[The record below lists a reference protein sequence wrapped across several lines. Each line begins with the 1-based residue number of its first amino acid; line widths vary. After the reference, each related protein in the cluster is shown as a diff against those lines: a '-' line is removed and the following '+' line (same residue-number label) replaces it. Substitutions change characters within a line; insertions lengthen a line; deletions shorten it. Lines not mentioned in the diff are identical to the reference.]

1 MTEENLVPEREEAMA
16 MLYDAAAY
24 RLQAARHVIARLD
37 SVLKKYGAAPPW
49 PAEGDDEHETR
60 RIAAMGSVEELLND
74 PVQGLRV
81 RLALSH

>member
-16 MLYDAAAY
+16 MLYADAAY
-24 RLQAARHVIARLD
+24 MLQAARHVIARRD
-37 SVLKKYGAAPPW
+37 AVLKKYGDAPPW
-49 PAEGDDEHETR
+49 PAEGPDENETR

-74 PVQGLRV
+74 PVHGTRV